1 MRQTTQTDNRECIL
15 MSGAKDAF
23 HLVYNVQMSAE
34 ESDTAEV
41 TLYGEIVD
49 NMPSYWKYFY
59 PEDKSGAEFK
69 KEIDRVRKDG
79 ATKLKLRINSP
90 GGVCTEAV
98 TMRSVLADAGF
109 DEVTILIEG
118 LCASAATTVA
128 TIPGAHVV
136 IAEGSEYMIHNP
148 WCYTYGNAN
157 DLEHTVERLRNIE
170 QMTRGFYV
178 AKTSQPEDKIKE
190 WMDHE
195 TWFTAEQA
203 VQYGFADEVRKAN
216 LSNDSP
222 AMACVSKRDMDVM
235 KALYKT
241 VPEQIT
247 VTETGKKPE
256 QKESEKSTPANHVST
271 GDPVAGS
278 SAKIPH
284 NIKEDDEMA
293 LENITLEQLRTENPQ
308 LFQSIQQ
315 SAVDSERARLDD
327 IDALTIPGYEELA
340 AKAKADGTS
349 ALDFQ
354 KQLVTAMKEK
364 KGEFIQNRVKET
376 ALAQKIP
383 GSVPTSGTADE
394 EKEIQDNAKD
404 IAAYAKEYGGDYSA
418 NGMF

>member
-1 MRQTTQTDNRECIL
+1 MRQITQTDSREHIL
-15 MSGAKDAF
+15 MSVAKDAF
-23 HLVYNVQMSAE
+23 HLAYNVKMSAE
-34 ESDTAEV
+34 DSDTAEV
-41 TLYGEIVD
+41 TLYGEIVE
-49 NMPSYWKYFY
+49 NMPSYYKYFY

-69 KEIDRVRKDG
+69 KEIDKVRKDG

-98 TMRSVLADAGF
+98 AMRSVLADAGF
-109 DEVTILIEG
+109 DEIVILIEG

-128 TIPGAHVV
+128 TIPGAHVL

-148 WCYTYGNAN
+148 WCYTYGSAN
-157 DLEHTVERLRNIE
+157 ELEHTIERLRNIE
-170 QMTRGFYV
+170 QMSRGFYV
-178 AKTSQPEDKIKE
+178 TKTGQPEEKIKE

-195 TWFTAEQA
+195 PWFTADQA
-203 VQYGFADEVRKAN
+203 VQYGFADAVQKAN
-216 LSNDSP
+216 VSNETP
-222 AMACVSKRDMDVM
+222 AMACVSRRDMDIM

-247 VTETGKKPE
+247 VTEP
-256 QKESEKSTPANHVST
+256 KEPKNPTPANHVST

-278 SAKIPH
+278 PAKIPH
-284 NIKEDDEMA
+284 NIKEEDKNMA
-293 LENITLEQLRTENPQ
+293 LENITLEQLQAENPA

-327 IDALTIPGYEELA
+327 IDALTVPGYEDLA
-340 AKAKADGTS
+340 AKAKAEGTS
-349 ALDFQ
+349 ALEFQ

-364 KGEFIQNRVKET
+364 KGAFLQSRVNET
-376 ALAQKIP
+376 KPAQQITGGAP
-383 GSVPTSGTADE
+383 ASGVADE